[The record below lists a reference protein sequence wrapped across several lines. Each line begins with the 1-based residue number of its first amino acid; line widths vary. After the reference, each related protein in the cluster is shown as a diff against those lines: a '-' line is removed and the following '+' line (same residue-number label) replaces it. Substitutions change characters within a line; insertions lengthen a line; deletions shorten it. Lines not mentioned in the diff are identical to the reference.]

1 VFFFFL
7 SLFLLFLVFAG
18 GAFLAA
24 AYFAGVEALTELED
38 AKQDL
43 DIVLR

>member
-24 AYFAGVEALTELED
+24 AYFTGVETLTELED
-38 AKQDL
+38 ARQDL
-43 DIVLR
+43 DTVLK